1 MVVLA
6 TKCYVDGSARERAMD
21 SLESQVANE
30 LAELDADF
38 TVGLRDDDFPT
49 VTVSGSDETVAR
61 NLLAEAWGELTP
73 QIREGEVGV
82 GTLDSWDDDG
92 FVLDAGFGNRVRI
105 PADELGLG
113 QGTPEQIRTRYGL
126 VQHVPLRYVAGDDR
140 SSDETVTGEIAQRTR
155 SESDENG
162 DEAGGSHGTADDDSE
177 SRTEARAD
185 VGGPSRLADEERD
198 RLYDWTRG
206 QGRVNVNSA
215 TRSEVRATVNRAG
228 HAEDIVTVERLG
240 LLEQSIVCRE
250 ETDPPGLL
258 ASIGEYLPSELLCV
272 VP

>member
-6 TKCYVDGSARERAMD
+6 TKCYVRGDARERSMD

-30 LAELDADF
+30 LGDLDVEF

-49 VTVSGSDETVAR
+49 VTVTGPDETVAR
-61 NLLAEAWGELTP
+61 NVLAEAWGELTP
-73 QIREGEVGV
+73 QIRAGEVGV
-82 GTLDSWDDDG
+82 GTLDSWDDEG

-113 QGTPEQIRTRYGL
+113 QGTPEQIRTRFGL
-126 VQHVPLRYVAGDDR
+126 VQHMPLRYVAGDDR
-140 SSDETVTGEIAQRTR
+140 SSDETATGEIAQRARGSTG
-155 SESDENG
+155 ETAG
-162 DEAGGSHGTADDDSE
+162 DETADDENSE
-177 SRTEARAD
+177 DGSPA
-185 VGGPSRLADEERD
+185 RLADDERD

-206 QGRVNVNSA
+206 DGRVNVNSA

-250 ETDPPGLL
+250 GTDPPGLL
-258 ASIGEYLPSELLCV
+258 ASIGEYLPAELLCV